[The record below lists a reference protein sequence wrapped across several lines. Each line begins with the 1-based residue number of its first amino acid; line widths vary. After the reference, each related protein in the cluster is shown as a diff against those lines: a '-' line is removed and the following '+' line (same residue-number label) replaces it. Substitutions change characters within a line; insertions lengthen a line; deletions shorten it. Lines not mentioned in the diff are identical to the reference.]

1 MPSAEVKQTYHVH
14 GDNSDPGSYRGKAED
29 QVLWLSLAFV
39 AIAACCSSH
48 LRPKSVREAGSDVMN
63 IFCLELPFCRA
74 FPNGTWMSKI
84 IWFMGR
90 PDAQGPHTQT
100 MLDSLEGSARKISKL
115 PEALR
120 ESGKNSG
127 RTGKES
133 LLLSLCSW
141 HVDPSHCIGLSL
153 GSLCCFLSSLPN
165 GSGSDGVQ
173 RFFYIFNVF
182 SFAGS
187 SLGWDI
193 SFSLS
198 NWMLAL
204 LAYCKKLYLFT
215 SSRHLE
221 KGPMVA
227 KGIFT
232 RSWPLWFSQGPV
244 LCLQALTVPLERE
257 ILSHKDGISVPW
269 RNLVSTQTVSIRAP
283 PPCRH
288 WWLLSPAYVNSD
300 WPAVV
305 LQSPGCYCYFT

>member
-1 MPSAEVKQTYHVH
+1 
-14 GDNSDPGSYRGKAED
+14 
-29 QVLWLSLAFV
+29 
-39 AIAACCSSH
+39 
-48 LRPKSVREAGSDVMN
+48 
-63 IFCLELPFCRA
+63 
-74 FPNGTWMSKI
+74 MSKI
-84 IWFMGR
+84 FWFMGR

-100 MLDSLEGSARKISKL
+100 MLDSLEVSAGKISKL

-141 HVDPSHCIGLSL
+141 HVDPSHCIGVSL

-221 KGPMVA
+221 KGPSGCQRYFHSFLAFVIQPGPCSLSAGTHSPTGEGNTEPQGWNLSALKKLGKHTNNIYQSSSTLQTLMVA
-227 KGIFT
+227 V
-232 RSWPLWFSQGPV
+232 SS
-244 LCLQALTVPLERE
+244 LC
-257 ILSHKDGISVPW
+257 K
-269 RNLVSTQTVSIRAP
+269 
-283 PPCRH
+283 
-288 WWLLSPAYVNSD
+288 
-300 WPAVV
+300 
-305 LQSPGCYCYFT
+305 F